1 MHHVNPPR
9 VAYLTPR
16 RHAHWIKVG
25 TDIIPRLPRPD
36 VALLRFPSVLVLPSF
51 HPSYTMSQRDR
62 LIEISNRFVKW
73 IQSREMSAASLEAL
87 VSRDVILHI
96 PYPGVPSGFEGILAN
111 QEQTST
117 ATSDIKVVVKF
128 VSVDEVTSTVTTFW
142 EASGHQTGYL
152 SHRRRQ
158 SRNDLLMSVNGF
170 WRLGNTLV

>member
-1 MHHVNPPR
+1 MAHHVGTEWGS
-9 VAYLTPR
+9 LTQW
-16 RHAHWIKVG
+16 RHAHWMNVG
-25 TDIIPRLPRPD
+25 TDVIPISA
-36 VALLRFPSVLVLPSF
+36 VGLLRYPSIFVLPSF

-87 VSRDVILHI
+87 VSRDVILHV
-96 PYPGVPSGFEGILAN
+96 PYPGVPSGFDGILAN
-111 QEQTST
+111 HEQTST

-152 SHRRRQ
+152 SHRRREQ
-158 SRNDLLMSVNGF
+158 SRNDLLMSANGF
-170 WRLGNTLV
+170 WRLGNTLG